1 MEVRVIGP
9 DGKQLGV
16 MSRSEALSMARQ
28 YELDLVEV
36 APKSDPPVCRI
47 MDYGKFKYQQ
57 SKKIQEARKKQS
69 FIQIKEVKV
78 RPKTEEHDLQIKI
91 RNIRRFLE
99 KGNKVKVSL
108 MFRGREIA
116 HPELAQRVME
126 RISQSIQDIG
136 TVETEPRLEGRF
148 MTMMIGIRS

>member
-1 MEVRVIGP
+1 
-9 DGKQLGV
+9 
-16 MSRSEALSMARQ
+16 MSRADALIMARQ

-36 APKSDPPVCRI
+36 APKSVPPVCRI

-57 SKKIQEARKKQS
+57 SKKVQEARKKQS

-148 MTMMIGIRS
+148 MTMMIGTRS